1 MLWGLTDSFGVLA
14 SVVRDLPQLLLHASL
29 MTGPECKELRQKL
42 RIRQVALA
50 WDCQIDPGLI
60 SKWEAG
66 VARLRQTQVDVIRG
80 YLAQRLLEV
89 KAEMGRLQI
98 PGDEVDRALEVTR

>member
-42 RIRQVALA
+42 RIRQVELA
-50 WDCQIDPGLI
+50 WECNLDAGLV

-66 VARLRQTQVDVIRG
+66 FARLRAPQVQIIQH
-80 YLAQRLLEV
+80 YLAQRLLAAKERF
-89 KAEMGRLQI
+89 AAMELPELDAAIEQ
-98 PGDEVDRALEVTR
+98 VTR